1 LAVAKRVRP
10 WRWTW
15 HTLAGGLTLRLTCEA
30 ARRSASRHADYRF
43 PAELEAV
50 GFQRRKAPASMN
62 GCVTG
67 THPPK
72 LSDGG
77 NRAIDLADN
86 VSDTFRPHLGAV
98 LAIPRNFAMAARPE
112 RC

>member
-1 LAVAKRVRP
+1 VAVA
-10 WRWTW
+10 
-15 HTLAGGLTLRLTCEA
+15 LCLSLEA
-30 ARRSASRHADYRF
+30 AILLAAVGAATTNFVSL
-43 PAELEAV
+43 PAEPEAV

-77 NRAIDLADN
+77 DRAIDLADN

-98 LAIPRNFAMAARPE
+98 LAIPGNFAVVAGPE